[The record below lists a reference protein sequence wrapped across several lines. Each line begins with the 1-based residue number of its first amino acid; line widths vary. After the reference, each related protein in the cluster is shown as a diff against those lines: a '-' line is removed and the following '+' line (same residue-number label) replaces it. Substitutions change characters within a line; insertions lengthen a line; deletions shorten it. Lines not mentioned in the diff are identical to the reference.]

1 MRVFLGRRLGSAES
15 RSGTNRADDRLMI
28 REIFARSTIS
38 APISRHLTG
47 CRGQR
52 DDSNAPRRPTR
63 HTHDARARPQR
74 PATGSAALPRLPRLL
89 TRRCPR
95 APRSSKSIRSVRH
108 PPRAIR
114 WITSLVAGRAR
125 SRTWRVFTP
134 RARRRPPRGAR
145 GGSRVERVGHPLPE
159 PLESTSRGRAA
170 RTRAIGAPAPRDPH
184 PDVARA
190 PRSTQFPAG
199 RSVPPPRD
207 PRLRDDA
214 RSRVPILTQPR
225 PPEPSAPLTQI
236 SARRKRSASGRSTP
250 TASRCVRR
258 TFKSP
263 PDTHELYLSSPPAPR
278 PLPPPSAP
286 RASF

>member
-1 MRVFLGRRLGSAES
+1 MILLLRVFLGRRLGSAES
-15 RSGTNRADDRLMI
+15 RSRTNRADDRLMI

-38 APISRHLTG
+38 APISRQLTG

-145 GGSRVERVGHPLPE
+145 GGSRVERVGHPPPE

-190 PRSTQFPAG
+190 PRGYLPSFRLNFP
-199 RSVPPPRD
+199 RDVPFPPPGTRASATTLGHASPSSPNPD
-207 PRLRDDA
+207 PPNPPRL
-214 RSRVPILTQPR
+214 SRR
-225 PPEPSAPLTQI
+225 
-236 SARRKRSASGRSTP
+236 
-250 TASRCVRR
+250 
-258 TFKSP
+258 
-263 PDTHELYLSSPPAPR
+263 
-278 PLPPPSAP
+278 
-286 RASF
+286 